1 MGTAELPSFVTC
13 SERVGGV
20 GVRLYLPV
28 LNERPFSKRERAPC
42 SAWTLIPLRELLL
55 GLRPIGWYLYGVPF
69 SFLKNALQGE
79 KTRQEILNDIIAKS
93 KERKLEKARGKEE
106 QESERE
112 RLDEGM
118 EELLG
123 FLHQRPTKKDEVIAT
138 RGQSDDYDLTM
149 RVRVTAVVAGS
160 SSFWPAGIPNILS
173 QDNRESRCM
182 KGTD

>member
-1 MGTAELPSFVTC
+1 MCSFPSYA
-13 SERVGGV
+13 R
-20 GVRLYLPV
+20 
-28 LNERPFSKRERAPC
+28 
-42 SAWTLIPLRELLL
+42 
-55 GLRPIGWYLYGVPF
+55 
-69 SFLKNALQGE
+69 QGE

-123 FLHQRPTKKDEVIAT
+123 FLHQRPTKKDEASAT

-149 RVRVTAVVAGS
+149 RVRAISWGFLLLARWDSISCVCCDPVTARTS
-160 SSFWPAGIPNILS
+160 SYPRPGCRRDYFPRFFPPFV
-173 QDNRESRCM
+173 
-182 KGTD
+182 

>member
-1 MGTAELPSFVTC
+1 MLICF
-13 SERVGGV
+13 
-20 GVRLYLPV
+20 
-28 LNERPFSKRERAPC
+28 LN
-42 SAWTLIPLRELLL
+42 
-55 GLRPIGWYLYGVPF
+55 Y
-69 SFLKNALQGE
+69 ALQGE

-123 FLHQRPTKKDEVIAT
+123 FLHQRPTKKDEAIAT

-149 RVRVTAVVAGS
+149 RVRVVSVDQLKFEISCHTRRTRVALHG
-160 SSFWPAGIPNILS
+160 
-173 QDNRESRCM
+173 R
-182 KGTD
+182 